1 MIYTGIDGKKSFSVS
16 YSYFRRRW
24 EPTQRQGRRICL
36 VPSDLCF
43 IKVEDAFSKKKH
55 EIKSFYSLYVEEKF
69 SDANWDVSLYK
80 DKVFLGVYRDFS
92 ESDCHEVE
100 LEVFAL
106 ARVLLALGLDGY
118 VLDLG
123 RRKSTLVEVQDGLLK
138 SYRVVLKGGNH
149 IREVIKI
156 KRGLS
161 DEEASHLKRT
171 KGLDVEEVQE
181 GLMDILSS
189 MNLDSNIPI
198 LLSGGLSKLKGIK
211 DMFKSIIKNPY
222 CEPELTN
229 AFGASLKHV
238 LQNPYPDF
246 IKRELSEEELKKVG
260 VWAGFGML
268 LFFSL
273 YLGMGK
279 LLSSESLRYEERK
292 RFKEV
297 FPNTPLVAL
306 YDQVRSKVFTGERY
320 EVTKKISKLQQI
332 LKEGMKVYSIEYS
345 EGVLTVKGEGKED
358 LVMGIGA
365 KRIKKTPT
373 GSLEFE
379 VEVR

>member
-1 MIYTGIDGKKSFSVS
+1 MIYTGVDGKKSFSVR
-16 YSYFRRRW
+16 YSYIRRRW
-24 EPTQRQGRRICL
+24 EPTKRQGKRVCV

-43 IKVEDAFSKKKH
+43 IKVEDAFSKKKY

-69 SDANWDVSLYK
+69 GNVKWDPSLYK
-80 DKVFLGVYRDFS
+80 DKAFLGVYRDFS
-92 ESDCHEVE
+92 ESGCHEVE

-106 ARVLLALGLDGY
+106 ARVLLTLGLDGY

-123 RRKSTLVEVQDGLLK
+123 KRKSTLVEVQDGLLK

-149 IREVIKI
+149 IEEVIRI

-181 GLMDILSS
+181 GLMDILLP

-222 CEPELTN
+222 CEPELTS

-238 LQNPYPDF
+238 LKNPYPDF
-246 IKRELSEEELKKVG
+246 VKSDLSEEELKKVG
-260 VWAGFGML
+260 MSVGIGML
-268 LFFSL
+268 LFFFV

-279 LLSSESLRYEERK
+279 LLSSGSLRYEERK
-292 RFKEV
+292 KFKEV
-297 FPNTPLVAL
+297 FPNTPIVAL
-306 YDQVRSKVFTGERY
+306 YDQVRSKVSTGERY
-320 EVTKKISKLQQI
+320 EVTKKVYKLQQV

-345 EGVLTVKGEGKED
+345 DGALTVKGEGRED

-365 KRIKKTPT
+365 KKIKKTPT

-379 VEVR
+379 VEVK